1 MIIGENTLGVTYGNT
16 YAQRRG
22 FMLVVTGSNPASCAV
37 KFSIRTAVQF
47 PLSLP

>member
-1 MIIGENTLGVTYGNT
+1 MIIGENTLGVTYGNA

-22 FMLVVTGSNPASCAV
+22 FMLVASSNPASCAV

-47 PLSLP
+47 PLLLR